1 MQEVLDYLYN
11 LERFGIKLG
20 LDVIKELLEKLGNPQ
35 NKFKSIH
42 IAGTNG
48 KGSTACFMDSI
59 LRASGKNVGL
69 YTSPH
74 LIKFNER
81 IKVNG
86 EEISD
91 SDLVRLTTQIK
102 EVCEDNNIE
111 ATFFEF
117 TTTLAFVYFAEKN
130 IDYGVIETGLGGRL
144 DATNVLSP
152 EISVITNIDIDHQKH
167 LGDTKEKIAVEK
179 AGIIKENSLVLT
191 AEQDSNLL
199 EIFLNICK
207 EKESKLCVLDEKFD
221 IKLIS
226 SDLKGQEFFLT
237 GKMEGNFS
245 IKMLGKHQIRNAV
258 LATMGARKLGIFQ
271 NDIHEGL
278 SKAYW
283 SGRLEVIKE
292 NPLVMVDCAHN
303 FAGIKE
309 LVKFVEKIETKKTLI
324 LGTSED
330 KEISKMLELL
340 VPLFDKVVLTQGNYK
355 PASLEILEKEVRKYC
370 AKVYSYQDLKEAIN
384 KGLELTSENEMLL
397 ITGSI
402 YLVGDVLRNLT
413 NNKMI

>member
-179 AGIIKENSLVLT
+179 AGIIKNNSLIVT
-191 AEQDSNLL
+191 GENDSAILD
-199 EIFLNICK
+199 IFRNVCK
-207 EKESKLCVLDEKFD
+207 EKKSKLCILDEKFE

-226 SDLKGQEFFLT
+226 SNLKGQEFFLT

-340 VPLFDKVVLTQGNYK
+340 IPLFDNVVLTQGNYK

-402 YLVGDVLRNLT
+402 YLVGDVLRHRNLF
-413 NNKMI
+413 K